1 MFSRFSLYLE
11 KHDAVTPQ
19 ELVTAI
25 EASYTP
31 TPKVHEIKETYNIK
45 DLFQPYLEDIH
56 GHTGPHHFRFRL
68 VGEEVELKYKNW
80 STEKEW
86 LPVSGNIKVLQA
98 GCPTLCS
105 LVPPKAEELG
115 LEKLMKDIKHQ
126 SEYISPAQC
135 SEWEALVD
143 RLSHQEASCEPIH
156 LPILQWSSATS
167 PSRSASMS
175 NSESAQVHDPA
186 IARLLQ
192 KESEQHEVRSMKLQ
206 YTYELLQNLGIT
218 FRRWTG
224 NKIGHQAL
232 LLLTHFVHLQMP
244 IGLHWK
250 AEEAKENSCPR
261 R

>member
-25 EASYTP
+25 EASYMP
-31 TPKVHEIKETYNIK
+31 TPKVYEIKKTYNIK

-86 LPVSGNIKVLQA
+86 LPVSGNTEVLRA

-105 LVPPKAEELG
+105 LVRPKAEELG
-115 LEKLMKDIKHQ
+115 LEKLMNDIKHQ
-126 SEYISPAQC
+126 SEYISPAQ
-135 SEWEALVD
+135 SSQWGALVD

-156 LPILQWSSATS
+156 LPILQWSSAAS
-167 PSRSASMS
+167 PSHSASMS
-175 NSESAQVHDPA
+175 ITESAQVHDSA
-186 IARLLQ
+186 IARLQQ
-192 KESEQHEVRSMKLQ
+192 KESEQHEVRSM
-206 YTYELLQNLGIT
+206 YIYMNY
-218 FRRWTG
+218 
-224 NKIGHQAL
+224 
-232 LLLTHFVHLQMP
+232 
-244 IGLHWK
+244 
-250 AEEAKENSCPR
+250 
-261 R
+261 

>member
-31 TPKVHEIKETYNIK
+31 TPKVYEIKETYNIK

-86 LPVSGNIKVLQA
+86 LPVSENINVLRA

-105 LVPPKAEELG
+105 LVPPNAEELG
-115 LEKLMKDIKHQ
+115 LEKLMNDIKHQ
-126 SEYISPAQC
+126 SEYISPAQS
-135 SEWEALVD
+135 SEWEVLVD
-143 RLSHQEASCEPIH
+143 RLLHQEASCEPVH

-167 PSRSASMS
+167 PLRSANSM
-175 NSESAQVHDPA
+175 NTESAQVHDPA
-186 IARLLQ
+186 IAKLLQ
-192 KESEQHEVRSMKLQ
+192 KESEQHEVRSQKLQ
-206 YTYELLQNLGIT
+206 YIYI
-218 FRRWTG
+218 WIG
-224 NKIGHQAL
+224 NKFCH
-232 LLLTHFVHLQMP
+232 
-244 IGLHWK
+244 
-250 AEEAKENSCPR
+250 
-261 R
+261 